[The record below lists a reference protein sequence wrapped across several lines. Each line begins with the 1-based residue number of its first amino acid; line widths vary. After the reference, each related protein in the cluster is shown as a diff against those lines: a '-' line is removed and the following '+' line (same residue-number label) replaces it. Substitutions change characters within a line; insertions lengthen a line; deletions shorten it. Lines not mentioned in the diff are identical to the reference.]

1 MKINRRIL
9 KIRSRFY
16 YYLLV
21 IIGSTTVL
29 FLTRCHNS
37 KHQDDIARQND
48 SIAKAKHQ
56 QDSIAIADSIRE
68 ANKMQAALD
77 SIHLADSITKAKKK
91 IKNKPTPPNPFVPTP
106 QPAVDYGVLPDQHPT
121 TKYGV
126 PFNDFK
132 D

>member
-1 MKINRRIL
+1 MKIKRRIL

-21 IIGSTTVL
+21 FIGSTTVL
-29 FLTRCHNS
+29 FLTRCHNPNAE
-37 KHQDDIARQND
+37 DDIARRND

-56 QDSIAIADSIRE
+56 QDSVATADSVRE
-68 ANKMQAALD
+68 AGKIQAALD
-77 SIHLADSITKAKKK
+77 SIHHADSIAKAKKK
-91 IKNKPTPPNPFVPTP
+91 IKNKPTPPNPFVPTEH
-106 QPAVDYGVLPDQHPT
+106 PAVDYGVLPYEHPT

-126 PFNDFK
+126 PFNDYK